1 MESTKVCMKCGKEI
15 PAEFIFCP
23 FCGADQTKN
32 ICKKCGAAL
41 PDGAVYCGVCGAK
54 IESEAPVQRVQTD
67 SFVTPENEN
76 EEVVCTPVQAENIA
90 TQPVALTAE
99 KTETSGNS
107 SKNKKQN
114 KRGKFDKTRIL
125 SITKSAIILVFC
137 IIMFGLA
144 FGPTAEISLFV
155 DDDAIS
161 TTGKTKINYLST
173 VDGITLMNATAR
185 HYKEDRDNIKIE
197 KIVKKT

>member
-32 ICKKCGAAL
+32 ICKKCGATL
-41 PDGAVYCGVCGAK
+41 LDGAVYCGVCGAK
-54 IESEAPVQRVQTD
+54 IESEAPVQSVQTE

-99 KTETSGNS
+99 KTETSGDLPS
-107 SKNKKQN
+107 SKHQN
-114 KRGKFDKTRIL
+114 KRGVFDKNKAL
-125 SITKSAIILVFC
+125 SIAKSAIILVFC
-137 IIMFGLA
+137 IIMFSLA
-144 FGPTAEISLFV
+144 FGPTAKISLSAYDDEIS
-155 DDDAIS
+155 
-161 TTGKTKINYLST
+161 ST
-173 VDGITLMNATAR
+173 VD
-185 HYKEDRDNIKIE
+185 K
-197 KIVKKT
+197 